1 MNSVS
6 NFKEVMLASLLSFGL
21 FFCGML
27 IPVLALPLMFVYSFP
42 SLILTLRQ
50 SAASGV
56 SCVLITTSILFMVF
70 PPLLPLIYF
79 QSFGLAG
86 VFLALAAKRV
96 KNTPDLIIAGVII
109 SLACKILTAFI
120 IYMLTGINFFAPD
133 TAELE
138 KALVSFVG
146 SVSSFSPAVSESI
159 SKNPGLVIDEMVL
172 LIPYTVILFSIVEI
186 ILSLFI
192 SSRLHQKATG
202 EVFFKLPPFSA
213 WTFPQNVLFAMIVG
227 LICELISQK
236 AANPYFLRQLSV
248 NLVAL
253 TRTLFI
259 VQGLAVAC
267 NFMETKGFPRAARI
281 VMIVLTPLIGVLGD
295 MFSILGI
302 LDIGF
307 NLRKHIRRS

>member
-1 MNSVS
+1 MVSAS
-6 NFKEVMLASLLSFGL
+6 NFKEIMLASLLSFGL

-27 IPVLALPLMFVYSFP
+27 IPILAFPLMFLYSFP
-42 SLILTLRQ
+42 SLMLTFRQ

-56 SCVLITTSILFMVF
+56 TCVIITTSALFMIF
-70 PPLLPLIYF
+70 PPLLPLIFF
-79 QSFGLAG
+79 QAFGLAG
-86 VFLALAAKRV
+86 VFLALAAKKI
-96 KNTPDLIIAGVII
+96 KNAPDLIIAGVII
-109 SLACKILTAFI
+109 SLGCKLLTAFI
-120 IYMLTGINFFAPD
+120 IYTLTGVNLFAPD

-138 KALVSFVG
+138 KALASFVG
-146 SVSSFSPAVSESI
+146 SMSSFSPAASESI
-159 SKNPGLVIDEMVL
+159 RKNPGLVIDEMVL
-172 LIPYTVILFSIVEI
+172 LIPYTIILFSIVEVLLTF
-186 ILSLFI
+186 IL
-192 SSRLHQKATG
+192 SSRLHKKATG
-202 EVFFKLPPFSA
+202 EVFFKLPPFA
-213 WTFPQNVLFAMIVG
+213 EWTFPQNVLFAMIVG

-236 AANPYFLRQLSV
+236 AENPYFLRQLSV

-253 TRTLFI
+253 TRTFFI

-307 NLRKHIRRS
+307 NLRKRIRRS